1 MKHAIYALLAL
12 CLVVGG
18 CKKEK
23 TPSNDLLIV
32 TVSGNRVEVASS
44 DLGSLD
50 WISAKNQCAT
60 LGNGWRLPTKEELIV
75 VYNELHKNGKGDFSA
90 NWYWSSSELAGNKAW
105 SVNFANGIVSN
116 GNSQSLNAQVRAVRD
131 L

>member
-32 TVSGNRVEVASS
+32 NVSGIHVAVA
-44 DLGSLD
+44 DADIGEMN
-50 WISAKNQCAT
+50 WEQAKTACAN
-60 LGNGWRLPTKEELIV
+60 LGNGWRLPTKEELEVI
-75 VYNELHKNGKGDFSA
+75 YKELHKKGKGNFPDY
-90 NWYWSSSELAGNKAW
+90 WYWSSTQVDAHGAW
-105 SVNFANGIVSN
+105 RVNFTDGTTNHYGK
-116 GNSQSLNAQVRAVRD
+116 GYYLRVRAVRD